1 MGHGSHK
8 DAVKK
13 VYLGFWILLGVTL
26 VEVAIS
32 LFGKGHI
39 IESVAG
45 IGWLVALAALLI
57 VGLSV
62 YKAKFII
69 YEFMHLG
76 SEVKGMRTSVL
87 LPAALLIWA
96 IIAFFQEGNAWKSRR
111 ELIKDKNEIQVEEAE
126 LQGMLLDQE
135 AYPWKE

>member
-1 MGHGSHK
+1 MGHLPYK
-8 DAVKK
+8 EAVKK

-26 VEVAIS
+26 IEVFIS

-39 IESVAG
+39 VESVTNL
-45 IGWLVALAALLI
+45 GWLVGIAALLI
-57 VGLSV
+57 IGLSI
-62 YKAKFII
+62 YKAKYII

-76 SEVKGMRTSVL
+76 SEVKGLRTSVL

-111 ELIKDKNEIQVEEAE
+111 QQIKDKNEMQIEGAGQ
-126 LQGMLLDQE
+126 QGMILNDE
-135 AYPWKE
+135 TYIWRG